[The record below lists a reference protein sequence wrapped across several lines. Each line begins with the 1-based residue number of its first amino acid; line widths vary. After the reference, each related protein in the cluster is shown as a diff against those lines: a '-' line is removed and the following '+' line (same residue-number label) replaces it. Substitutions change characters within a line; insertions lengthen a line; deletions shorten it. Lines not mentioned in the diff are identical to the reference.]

1 MPSVRSC
8 LFVPLVVAALAPVTR
23 TVGAQHGLSDSAS
36 RRLAATV
43 TISRDRWG
51 VAHVHAPTDAGAAL
65 GFGFAQAEDNY
76 WRVEESYL
84 RAIGRAAEV
93 SGEGAFASDAI
104 NRTIRVEAL
113 ARRDYEAL
121 DPR

>member
-1 MPSVRSC
+1 MTTARSPF
-8 LFVPLVVAALAPVTR
+8 FVPLLLAALGLAAPEAS
-23 TVGAQHGLSDSAS
+23 AQRGLSDSVA

-84 RAIGRAAEV
+84 RAIGRSAEV
-93 SGEGAFASDAI
+93 NGDGMFANDVMS
-104 NRTIRVEAL
+104 RTLRVEEL
-113 ARRDYEAL
+113 ARRDY
-121 DPR
+121 D